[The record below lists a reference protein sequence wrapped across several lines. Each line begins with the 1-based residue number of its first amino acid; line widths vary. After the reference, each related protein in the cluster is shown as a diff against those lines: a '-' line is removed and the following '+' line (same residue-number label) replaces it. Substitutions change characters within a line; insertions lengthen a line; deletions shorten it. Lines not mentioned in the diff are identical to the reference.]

1 MNTKRLL
8 FYDNIRNDEIMKMA
22 SKIVR
27 GVEAAHAAGQDCE
40 AGCSREEVEAMYY
53 ELQRRI
59 LAAMPVGDTQ
69 GTYWENYIYR
79 LIAESENTFS
89 LKAERG
95 ELDDITAELA
105 AADITDIKE
114 MLNVDW
120 NKVAEHFDDG
130 RVCVRY
136 NAAYS

>member
-40 AGCSREEVEAMYY
+40 AGCSREEVEDMYY

-79 LIAESENTFS
+79 LIADPLF
-89 LKAERG
+89 RC
-95 ELDDITAELA
+95 TARRTPVSHKHPA
-105 AADITDIKE
+105 
-114 MLNVDW
+114 
-120 NKVAEHFDDG
+120 
-130 RVCVRY
+130 
-136 NAAYS
+136 